1 MQHNVCIA
9 LFFII
14 LFSLYLIF
22 FDLSNDFNL
31 YISISIAKLKKTDDR
46 SMTKC
51 HIQNKKTLSLVV
63 KHDKIDNKK
72 IFENLAHNL
81 MLCIY

>member
-9 LFFII
+9 LFLLPSFLFT
-14 LFSLYLIF
+14 LFS

-81 MLCIY
+81 MLCI